1 MSSAFLSSVSRG
13 IPRLRGKVAVVTGAA
28 HGIGRALAIGLRDRG
43 CDVALVDIDEQALI
57 GLERDLRQ
65 TPADGA
71 VSAHVADV
79 SDRERIRQVAQDVV
93 EAHGAVHVLVNSAG
107 VAHEAPFVRTSLED
121 WDRIVA
127 VNLLAVIHGCH
138 YFMPHLAKV
147 DRAHIVNISSLLGI
161 VAMPGQCA
169 YSATK
174 FAVRGFSEAL
184 QEELRATS
192 IGLTVVHPGA
202 VATGIMLR
210 ARGDDRQL
218 LQQIDDWYE
227 RHALRPAHVAE
238 RIIRAIERGR
248 PRLLI
253 GPDSML
259 ADLLKR
265 LMPVTGNTLFV
276 NAAIRIL
283 RLDYMR
289 AKRLAQWRDTMLGKP
304 MIDEEGA
311 LP

>member
-1 MSSAFLSSVSRG
+1 MSAAFLTSVSRG
-13 IPRLRGKVAVVTGAA
+13 IPRLSGKVAVVTGAA

-57 GLERDLRQ
+57 RLERGLRQ
-65 TPADGA
+65 TRADGA

-79 SDRERIRQVAQDVV
+79 SDRERLRQVAQDVV
-93 EAHGAVHVLVNSAG
+93 AAHGAVHVLVNSAG

-169 YSATK
+169 YCATK

-184 QEELRATS
+184 QEELRVTS

-202 VATGIMLR
+202 VATGVMLR
-210 ARGDDRQL
+210 ARGDDPQL

-227 RHALRPAHVAE
+227 RHALRPARVAE

-253 GPDSML
+253 GHDSML
-259 ADLLKR
+259 ADVLKR
-265 LMPVTGNTLFV
+265 LMPVAGNTLFV
-276 NAAIRIL
+276 NAAIRML
-283 RLDYMR
+283 GLEYMR

-304 MIDEEGA
+304 MIDDEGA